1 MLQIL
6 TFLQATIAGLK
17 ARLDERGATAVE
29 YGILVTFI
37 ALAIVVGATALG
49 TGINGMFT
57 KAAGKL

>member
-6 TFLQATIAGLK
+6 TLLQAGVAGLK

-49 TGINGMFT
+49 DGINGMFN

>member
-6 TFLQATIAGLK
+6 TFIQAGFASLT

-49 TGINGMFT
+49 DGINGMFN